1 MRSAYK
7 ARWASKPLIDSLRKN
22 GALNESI
29 VVNSFKGFIL
39 VSPEDSKLGRGRVL
53 PLDVARFELDPA
65 WCSDPPRVIR
75 RARAMLGI

>member
-7 ARWASKPLIDSLRKN
+7 ARWVSKPLVDSLRKT

-39 VSPEDSKLGRGRVL
+39 VAPEDRKLGRGRVL
-53 PLDVARFELDPA
+53 PLDVARFELDPT
-65 WCSDPPRVIR
+65 WCIDPPRVIR
-75 RARAMLGI
+75 RARALLGI